1 MVIGPL
7 FYRRLSNLAFFVV
20 LALILSTVSSTAEDQ
35 ITKKDGS
42 TITGQVLGVSD
53 GRVMVQSTTSRGG
66 VAKGLYPLTDIKSVD
81 MAVPA
86 AVTAVQA
93 PGTTPAAVVASLEPA
108 VKQFAGLPAIWVVGA
123 MAQLAEAYAA
133 ENQPDRALAVY
144 NQILQFYPGSAYET
158 VAKAG
163 MAGMDLKAGK
173 IDEAFN
179 AVQPILERADKD
191 IAPSPIDGAIYAS
204 AFLVRGQVY
213 ESQKKPQKALEDYLT
228 VKTMFY
234 QNPTLVDQADQLAKS
249 LRDHNPGL
257 GID

>member
-1 MVIGPL
+1 
-7 FYRRLSNLAFFVV
+7 
-20 LALILSTVSSTAEDQ
+20 
-35 ITKKDGS
+35 
-42 TITGQVLGVSD
+42 
-53 GRVMVQSTTSRGG
+53 
-66 VAKGLYPLTDIKSVD
+66 
-81 MAVPA
+81 
-86 AVTAVQA
+86 
-93 PGTTPAAVVASLEPA
+93 
-108 VKQFAGLPAIWVVGA
+108 
-123 MAQLAEAYAA
+123 
-133 ENQPDRALAVY
+133 
-144 NQILQFYPGSAYET
+144 
-158 VAKAG
+158 
-163 MAGMDLKAGK
+163 MDLKAGK